1 MSRRDFLS
9 FRILQPW
16 GAVDPRLLVKFL
28 AEKQKLRIIEDRIL
42 KFLKF
47 FCSVKFL
54 NKFID
59 EQCFLDK
66 NASRKGKI
74 KQMKVTEKKKEEFMI
89 SGFNQEGD
97 IESIVLKYEEL

>member
-16 GAVDPRLLVKFL
+16 GAADPRLLVKFL

-54 NKFID
+54 NKFIELID

-66 NASRKGKI
+66 NASREGKI
-74 KQMKVTEKKKEEFMI
+74 KRMEVKKKRI
-89 SGFNQEGD
+89 YD
-97 IESIVLKYEEL
+97 LRI